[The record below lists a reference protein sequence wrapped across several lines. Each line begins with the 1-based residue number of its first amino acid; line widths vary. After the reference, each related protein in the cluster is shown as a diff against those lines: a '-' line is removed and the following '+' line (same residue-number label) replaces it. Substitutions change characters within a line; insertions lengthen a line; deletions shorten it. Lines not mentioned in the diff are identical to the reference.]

1 MTLNSVPVTLFDAFA
16 LFVNKVMERLG
27 AGDVIVVICCAKVN
41 RYEGKPHLTNYPATR
56 IFINPDHYCVD
67 LMKNRDDELSDIDI
81 GEEELIGPMLN
92 LKEIAEL
99 TEEHIET
106 EVCCEL
112 LVDKLD
118 RVKKWYVIKCTSCL
132 GVVDFAEDK
141 FKCNKCSRLI
151 PHPRRSFCLEALCSD
166 QAGSVTI
173 VLPHSSVVRIAQKNV
188 EDLYSPEKEE
198 LGEHFFPP
206 FLQLFERKKYVMT
219 ILISEQNIRDGS
231 TVYEATEIGDVVDSS
246 GQFTPSGQETVDQHV
261 YSPMNTPPT
270 AKSANSKV
278 RSRKGVP
285 VVQFD
290 EYGEIGTDSRHD
302 KKKKAK

>member
-1 MTLNSVPVTLFDAFA
+1 
-16 LFVNKVMERLG
+16 
-27 AGDVIVVICCAKVN
+27 
-41 RYEGKPHLTNYPATR
+41 
-56 IFINPDHYCVD
+56 
-67 LMKNRDDELSDIDI
+67 
-81 GEEELIGPMLN
+81 MLN

-188 EDLYSPEKEE
+188 EDLYSLEKVVKYWNCLYSHIVIHFFIRSDVTVDVKLMMKE

-206 FLQLFERKKYVMT
+206 FLQLFERKKYVIT

-231 TVYEATEIGDVVDSS
+231 TVYEATEIGDVVESS

-261 YSPMNTPPT
+261 YSPMNVLNI
-270 AKSANSKV
+270 KIMQSAI
-278 RSRKGVP
+278 
-285 VVQFD
+285 F
-290 EYGEIGTDSRHD
+290 
-302 KKKKAK
+302 